1 MFLCISMWQ
10 VMWFVVYHSAVC
22 QIGNLFWGIS
32 FPFME
37 TVATDRRPQDDS
49 QTDQVPDQLYYYY
62 DILFLL
68 IYQSFFLLLNSHFYD
83 KMLLFLLHHYHVT
96 LPTPQPLE
104 IKEVTNHRFWI
115 FIVISRWSKL
125 VLLAAGV
132 MIVISASIC
141 RVIFSTLNG
150 TEGIL

>member
-1 MFLCISMWQ
+1 MYFYVTSYVICRVSFRCMPNWQ
-10 VMWFVVYHSAVC
+10 LVLGDFFPLHGDCRDGQKTARWLADRPSTWSTLLLLWHFIFVD
-22 QIGNLFWGIS
+22 L
-32 FPFME
+32 PE
-37 TVATDRRPQDDS
+37 
-49 QTDQVPDQLYYYY
+49 
-62 DILFLL
+62 
-68 IYQSFFLLLNSHFYD
+68 FFLLLNSHFYD